1 MCLINTFDLI
11 RLAFY
16 RPIRWINVLLPGLT
30 NECTHFKFRWRYKCY
45 VLSLC
50 IFPHV
55 SDFMPVYA
63 SNSFMFQKMF
73 NRSHL
78 GHTQAVVRRIQCNTG
93 TGSFWDQY
101 GSVACIE
108 PIDLTSCQSCWFNY
122 RWLEQ
127 WQCDLSFSS
136 GSWWASSNTEHYSWR
151 TCEGLQL
158 KDKNSLLYASIQHKR
173 LQVSFK
179 NLLWNIHTKMC
190 CNGCQINLS
199 AALQLLPGW
208 IIQELVQIK
217 TSRHYLIIRLVFIK
231 E

>member
-101 GSVACIE
+101 GSVACIDWPDQLPE
-108 PIDLTSCQSCWFNY
+108 LLIQLQMTRTMAMWPKLLIRFLMSFLQY
-122 RWLEQ
+122 R
-127 WQCDLSFSS
+127 
-136 GSWWASSNTEHYSWR
+136 
-151 TCEGLQL
+151 
-158 KDKNSLLYASIQHKR
+158 
-173 LQVSFK
+173 
-179 NLLWNIHTKMC
+179 
-190 CNGCQINLS
+190 
-199 AALQLLPGW
+199 ALQLENLWGTSTQG
-208 IIQELVQIK
+208 QEFPPLCIYPTQE
-217 TSRHYLIIRLVFIK
+217 TSSLI
-231 E
+231 